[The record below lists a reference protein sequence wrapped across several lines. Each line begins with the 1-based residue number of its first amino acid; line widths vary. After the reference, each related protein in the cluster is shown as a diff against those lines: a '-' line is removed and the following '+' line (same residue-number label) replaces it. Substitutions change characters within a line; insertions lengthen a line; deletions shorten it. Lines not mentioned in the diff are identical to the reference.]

1 MERNFGRQE
10 ERLVNLVNDHKY
22 AKIYPTNFSN
32 VAEAIVII
40 LNSNGCEFPFYNAN
54 FEVAI
59 SSGVANLQAG

>member
-32 VAEAIVII
+32 VAEAIVIK
-40 LNSNGCEFPFYNAN
+40 F
-54 FEVAI
+54 
-59 SSGVANLQAG
+59 